1 MQARDSS
8 GALREVGLPARVERK
23 GVSGAVKRL
32 EWSPLACGR
41 GQAVRLELAG
51 SDLQGRR

>member
-51 SDLQGRR
+51 IDLQGRR